1 MANETKNTN
10 LVPINLKLDATLY
23 NKVKILSTILETK
36 RNNKVHIYDVMNE
49 AMALV
54 VEKYAEDIKSQLE
67 LFNDLK

>member
-10 LVPINLKLDATLY
+10 LVPINIKLDATLY

-54 VEKYAEDIKSQLE
+54 IEKYAEDIKSQLE

>member
-10 LVPINLKLDATLY
+10 LVPINIKLDATLY

-36 RNNKVHIYDVMNE
+36 RNTKVHIYDVMNE

-54 VEKYAEDIKSQLE
+54 IEKYAEDIKSQLE